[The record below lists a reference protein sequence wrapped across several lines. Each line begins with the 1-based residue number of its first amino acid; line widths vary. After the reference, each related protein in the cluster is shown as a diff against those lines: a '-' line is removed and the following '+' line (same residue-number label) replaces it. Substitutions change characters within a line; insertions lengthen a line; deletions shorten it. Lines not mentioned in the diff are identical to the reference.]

1 MKSSISNQL
10 NTPYGKKNIPI
21 VVQILKEV
29 LQQWSQKVL
38 KDCLRDQYKSMVYTI
53 QNIMEM
59 EIARVFKELKMFM
72 RIMES

>member
-1 MKSSISNQL
+1 M
-10 NTPYGKKNIPI
+10 
-21 VVQILKEV
+21 
-29 LQQWSQKVL
+29 L